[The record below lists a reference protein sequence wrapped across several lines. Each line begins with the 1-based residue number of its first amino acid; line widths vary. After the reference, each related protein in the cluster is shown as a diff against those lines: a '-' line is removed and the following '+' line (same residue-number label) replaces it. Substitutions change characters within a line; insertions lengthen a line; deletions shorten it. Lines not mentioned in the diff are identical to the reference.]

1 MKEEEEWMPE
11 WMIKFDEDFLIC
23 IGIVSR
29 NSECFFK
36 IIRICSL
43 IILEGNSE
51 VFKLNIE

>member
-51 VFKLNIE
+51 VF